1 MKAAL
6 SSAAT
11 LAALALAL
19 AAPSAPAAAG
29 RVEGE
34 KALSALIN
42 RELRAGGSWFT
53 PAEQRVIEQKCGYKP
68 GEWDGFEARLTNGEF
83 HCTNGKVVSDPEMRA
98 LIAAAGPRINKRVKT
113 VMGRADVRAA
123 ISRVASAAAA
133 EAMREVESRR
143 GR

>member
-19 AAPSAPAAAG
+19 AAPSAPAAAWG
-29 RVEGE
+29 VEGE
-34 KALSALIN
+34 EALSALIN

-53 PAEQRVIEQKCGYKP
+53 PAERRVIEAKCGYRP

-83 HCTNGKVVSDPEMRA
+83 HCTNGKVVGDAEMRA
-98 LIAAAGPRINKRVKT
+98 LIRAAGPRIDKRVKT

-123 ISRVASAAAA
+123 ISRVAAAAAA
-133 EAMREVESRR
+133 EAMREVEARR